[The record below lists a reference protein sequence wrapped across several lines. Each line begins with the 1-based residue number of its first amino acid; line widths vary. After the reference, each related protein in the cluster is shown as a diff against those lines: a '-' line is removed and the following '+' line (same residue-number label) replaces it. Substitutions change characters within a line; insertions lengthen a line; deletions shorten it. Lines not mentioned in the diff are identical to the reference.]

1 MFAEEPHMMTPAE
14 EDRVVIL
21 LQTLGGDVRD
31 MALAQLTPER
41 AMEVRRRIE
50 EMKTASPSPEEIGS
64 VLDDFER
71 FLRLA
76 ADGTTSQLRV
86 VSDEAADERPQ
97 DDSDASTAADEE
109 SHDEHA
115 ADDIFEPTGNSV
127 ADLNRLSPFRIAA
140 ALADENPRTI
150 AIVLDSLETVKAAE
164 TLRVLPDS
172 LRSQAFVIFSQGPIA
187 SPGLVQRIVQ
197 TTVAKALAA
206 DGSAVEGTGSER
218 KMVELLRAMAKK
230 TRSQMMQQIEQEDS
244 ELADRLKDLIY
255 VFEDVLK
262 IEDRS
267 LQKLLAEV
275 DSDTLVTALNDADE
289 QVVEKVLGN
298 LTKRVRDTLTEE
310 MEYMGVVPEER
321 IEKARASV
329 ARSIAKLDQEGKL
342 VMES

>member
-1 MFAEEPHMMTPAE
+1 MMTTAE
-14 EDRVVIL
+14 EDRIAVL
-21 LQTLGGDVRD
+21 LQALGDDVQD
-31 MALAQLTPER
+31 VALAGLAPDR
-41 AMEVRRRIE
+41 ATEVRQRIE
-50 EMKTASPSPEEIGS
+50 EMKTSPPSPDEIDS

-76 ADGTTSQLRV
+76 ADGIASQLRV
-86 VSDEAADERPQ
+86 VSEE
-97 DDSDASTAADEE
+97 SADEE
-109 SHDEHA
+109 LPPDDEDAATAVEESHGQE
-115 ADDIFEPTGNSV
+115 ADDEVFEPTEDSV

-150 AIVLDSLETVKAAE
+150 AIVLDNLETEKAAE

-172 LRSQAFVIFSQGPIA
+172 LRSQTFVIFSQASNA

-197 TTVAKALAA
+197 TTVTKALAA
-206 DGSAVEGTGSER
+206 DGSAVEASGSER
-218 KMVELLRAMAKK
+218 KMVELLRAMAKR
-230 TRSQMMQQIEQEDS
+230 TRSQMMQQIEQEDP

-275 DSDTLVTALNDADE
+275 ESDTLVTALKDADE
-289 QVVEKVLGN
+289 QIVEKVLGN
-298 LTKRVRDTLTEE
+298 VTKRVRETLTEE

-321 IEKARASV
+321 IEQARAAV
-329 ARSIAKLDQEGKL
+329 ARTIAKLDQEGQL